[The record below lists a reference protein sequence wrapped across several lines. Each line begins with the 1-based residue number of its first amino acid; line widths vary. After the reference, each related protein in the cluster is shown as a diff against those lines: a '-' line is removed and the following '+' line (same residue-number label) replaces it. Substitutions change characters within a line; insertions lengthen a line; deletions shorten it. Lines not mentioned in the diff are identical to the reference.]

1 MPPDDPA
8 CRRPRLLMAPPL
20 TAPPPTAPPPTA
32 PPGALDKV
40 TDTCVSSLEGAAVPS
55 GCESHTQGRAP
66 GLRDGCAGVAQA
78 DASGLPASAGA
89 TTSRPASCPDLTC
102 ALQGV
107 RCPDVF
113 CLLTVSLTA
122 RAQG

>member
-8 CRRPRLLMAPPL
+8 CRRPRLLMAPPPDGPAPDGPAWGTRQGDRHVCLL
-20 TAPPPTAPPPTA
+20 T
-32 PPGALDKV
+32 GGRGCSV
-40 TDTCVSSLEGAAVPS
+40 R
-55 GCESHTQGRAP
+55 CESHTQGRAP
-66 GLRDGCAGVAQA
+66 GLRDGCAGVAQP